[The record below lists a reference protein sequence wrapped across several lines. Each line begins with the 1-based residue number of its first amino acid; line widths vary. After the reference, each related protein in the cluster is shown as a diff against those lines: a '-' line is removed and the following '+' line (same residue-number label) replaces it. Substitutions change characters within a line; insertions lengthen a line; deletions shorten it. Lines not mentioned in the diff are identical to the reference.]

1 MSGISSSAGKT
12 ASTALPIDGRGM
24 GRVLPFTFSIAEGE
38 KTMRR
43 ISGIVLACMFLC
55 CCAVATVHAAEALK
69 DVHCAQ
75 QGFSTKIP
83 AGLSAYWQE
92 NNGLYISVVKP
103 GYVPCV
109 LVWKGSQANIS
120 PAEYFR
126 AYTAHIRKKYGA
138 RLRAFSIMEYYE
150 VGGKKLPAARYIY
163 DVEGGR
169 LCLLR
174 LIEARKDHTVAYTAK
189 YINGHG
195 EATLAALDVA
205 VRYYRPGNTT
215 AVPKILPLPPR
226 TVPKAGGTRRFTI

>member
-1 MSGISSSAGKT
+1 MKQSRSFMLMFI
-12 ASTALPIDGRGM
+12 
-24 GRVLPFTFSIAEGE
+24 
-38 KTMRR
+38 
-43 ISGIVLACMFLC
+43 FLC
-55 CCAVATVHAAEALK
+55 CCAVETVHAAEALK

-83 AGLSAYWQE
+83 AGMSAAWK
-92 NNGLYISVVKP
+92 NGEGLHISVGDP
-103 GYVPCV
+103 RYVPFV
-109 LVWKGSQANIS
+109 LVWKGSQVNIS

-138 RLRAFSIMEYYE
+138 RLRAFAIMEYYE

-189 YINGHG
+189 YVNGRG
-195 EATLAALDVA
+195 DATLAALDAA
-205 VRYYRPGNTT
+205 VRYYRPGNTK
-215 AVPKILPLPPR
+215 AVPKILPPPPR

>member
-1 MSGISSSAGKT
+1 MKQSRSFMLMFI
-12 ASTALPIDGRGM
+12 
-24 GRVLPFTFSIAEGE
+24 
-38 KTMRR
+38 
-43 ISGIVLACMFLC
+43 FLC
-55 CCAVATVHAAEALK
+55 CCAVAPVHAAGVLK
-69 DVHCAQ
+69 DVHCDE

-83 AGLSAYWQE
+83 AGMSAAWK
-92 NNGLYISVVKP
+92 NGEGLHISVGDP
-103 GYVPCV
+103 RYVPFV
-109 LVWKGSQANIS
+109 LVWKGSQVNIS

-138 RLRAFSIMEYYE
+138 RLRAFAIMEYYE

-189 YINGHG
+189 YVNGRG
-195 EATLAALDVA
+195 EATLAALDAA
-205 VRYYRPGNTT
+205 VRYYRPGNTK
-215 AVPKILPLPPR
+215 AVPKILQPRPR